1 MTLTEECI
9 LALGK
14 TTTIFQGVK
23 KEKIEK
29 ALFNKIKFRFCGE
42 FDWDNINSLK
52 KIKNVKIADIKK
64 YVEDKNYYI
73 IWDDPIEP
81 ILLSPLENIIKNIDD
96 VTAVSTN
103 TWLMSEDKKYF
114 IEMYHESRISIAIF

>member
-14 TTTIFQGVK
+14 TTTIFQGAK